1 MSKEMRKASSL
12 GVRTSLRNSAP
23 DCCSSGRTFIWLPLV
38 SRRMPMVRGRFFSWV
53 KFLVFWRILSS

>member
-12 GVRTSLRNSAP
+12 GLMTSLRKRAP
-23 DCCSSGRTFIWLPLV
+23 ASCSRGRTLVWEPEV

-53 KFLVFWRILSS
+53 KFLMGWSTLFS